1 MMSIKKAPTGGNRI
15 GAKQEGL
22 RTHPV
27 PIVTHVCRSRKRVRF
42 RRTTINEILA
52 ITVCVVLLGGLLH
65 IGIRLLVQGLIAL
78 YGW

>member
-1 MMSIKKAPTGGNRI
+1 MMSIKKAPTSGNWI
-15 GAKQEGL
+15 GAKQDGF

-27 PIVTHVCRSRKRVRF
+27 PIVTHAHRPRKRVRF

-65 IGIRLLVQGLIAL
+65 IGIRMACLAIIAIF
-78 YGW
+78 GF